1 MLNSMQFALFVVKF
15 IYCFYKIFKA
25 ERKSIDA
32 EIFNCTI
39 YTVTIYAKSAC
50 DEC

>member
-1 MLNSMQFALFVVKF
+1 MLSYVLFAVFVVKF
-15 IYCFYKIFKA
+15 LYCFYKFFKA